1 MPAPSVLC
9 LHSQAPLSMLESM
22 QNLKITYFMNR
33 EIEAPKSL
41 VLRPRSFCSISLN
54 LHQSQGREP
63 TFIVCHIR
71 DRHFLALSK
80 LILVKSA
87 GCTWSSPFVL
97 WVENQR
103 HRAVMWFA
111 WCTRLVRPGWLG
123 QSYSQPVLSVT
134 PPEAPHGMHRESPPQ
149 RWWGASR
156 ACCPDLVVFDAA
168 AGHLCF
174 HWLSVF
180 HFLAVSTFSSWPL
193 SLWAT
198 FSMAQSQCV
207 WGGSS
212 GLLVTNQIGIAVMMG
227 LDK

>member
-22 QNLKITYFMNR
+22 QNLKIAYFMNR

-71 DRHFLALSK
+71 DRHFLALPK

-87 GCTWSSPFVL
+87 ECTWSSPFVL

-111 WCTRLVRPGWLG
+111 WCTWLVRPAWLG

-134 PPEAPHGMHRESPPQ
+134 PLKPLTACTGNLLLSGGGEHREPSVQ
-149 RWWGASR
+149 TWWCLMLLLVTCVFIGSVCSIFLPWARSQVDLCLCGQHFPWLKASV
-156 ACCPDLVVFDAA
+156 C
-168 AGHLCF
+168 
-174 HWLSVF
+174 
-180 HFLAVSTFSSWPL
+180 
-193 SLWAT
+193 
-198 FSMAQSQCV
+198 

-212 GLLVTNQIGIAVMMG
+212 GLLVTNQIGIAVIMG

>member
-1 MPAPSVLC
+1 
-9 LHSQAPLSMLESM
+9 
-22 QNLKITYFMNR
+22 MNR
-33 EIEAPKSL
+33 EIEAPRSL

-80 LILVKSA
+80 LSLVKTSA
-87 GCTWSSPFVL
+87 GCAWSSPFVL

-123 QSYSQPVLSVT
+123 QSCSQRVLSET
-134 PPEAPHGMHRESPPQ
+134 PPKPLTACTGNLLLSGGGEHRDPAVQ
-149 RWWGASR
+149 AWW
-156 ACCPDLVVFDAA
+156 CLMLLLV
-168 AGHLCF
+168 GHLCF

-180 HFLAVSTFSSWPL
+180 HFLAMSTFSSWPL

-198 FSMAQSQCV
+198 LSMAQSQCV
-207 WGGSS
+207 LGRFFWAFGNKPNWNRSDYG
-212 GLLVTNQIGIAVMMG
+212 TW
-227 LDK
+227 